1 MLFRSTYL
9 LEWPLAGVVMAY
21 AVWMTAPPVIGPG
34 WRLAVLLLTPAA
46 SFLLL
51 APMLHMLVVALG
63 PREGGIIVAAAALWI
78 LITVFP
84 QLKLT
89 AA

>member
-1 MLFRSTYL
+1 
-9 LEWPLAGVVMAY
+9 
-21 AVWMTAPPVIGPG
+21 
-34 WRLAVLLLTPAA
+34 
-46 SFLLL
+46 
-51 APMLHMLVVALG
+51 MLHMLVVALG
-63 PREGGIIVAAAALWI
+63 PREGGIIVAVATLWI